1 MIGKRASENLTPKQR
16 EFCHQYI
23 TNGDAKASY
32 LAAYDSNSP
41 NSAGIEGQKLLRQPK
56 IQAYLDELQKPA
68 QRKAFHER
76 DKKRKVLWDIINS
89 ADSSNADKCRAMDI
103 LNKLDGEYANLNRP
117 TDETATDISEL
128 DIETL
133 KQIAN

>member
-1 MIGKRASENLTPKQR
+1 MIGKSARENLTPKQR
-16 EFCHQYI
+16 AFCHEYI
-23 TNGDAKASY
+23 ANGDAKASY

-41 NSAGIEGQKLLRQPK
+41 NSAGIEGQKLLRMPK
-56 IQAYLDELQKPA
+56 IQNYLVELQKPA
-68 QRKAFHER
+68 QLKAFHER
-76 DKKRKVLWDIINS
+76 DKKRAVLWGIIEN

-103 LNKLDGEYANLNRP
+103 LNKLDGEYTNFSRP
-117 TDETATDISEL
+117 NEDNATDISEL